1 MEIKLEEL
9 MAIAGGRTVNPF
21 SDKIGKN
28 VFIRTVTHHFT
39 GKVESVTGDFVELSR
54 AAWIADD
61 GRLYDSL
68 KKEEFNEV
76 EPYVNNVFVNTTSII
91 DFTPI
96 SKLSESQK

>member
-9 MAIAGGRTVNPF
+9 LQIAGGKPQNPF
-21 SDKIGKN
+21 SDMIGKN

-39 GKVESVTGDFVELSR
+39 GKVENVKGDFVELSR

-61 GRLYDSL
+61 GRFYDSL

-76 EPYVNNVFVNTTSII
+76 EPYINNIFVNVTAII
-91 DFTPI
+91 DFTTI